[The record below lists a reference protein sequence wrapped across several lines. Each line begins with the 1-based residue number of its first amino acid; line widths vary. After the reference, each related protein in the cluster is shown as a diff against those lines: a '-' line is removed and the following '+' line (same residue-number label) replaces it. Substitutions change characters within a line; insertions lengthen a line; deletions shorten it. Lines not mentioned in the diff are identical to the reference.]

1 MKNSESNAISS
12 IEGNVTK
19 RERDCKSNL
28 VSTVPEEKSFESTTN
43 RVTWSN
49 TSVAESRGLEAK
61 RKLLL
66 RARAP
71 DFVEAGEKDFD
82 QGEFVLRMNVAE
94 SSSNEFQL
102 VEQCNPQNE
111 EMEICTEGDGRD
123 RPLSTGNPLNCH
135 FAAELHA
142 KPGRI
147 YKSSN
152 DNANAPQSVSNS
164 FSLEPSKSDSFK
176 CKNIISIEPL
186 KRPPSS
192 EELLNS
198 LKDYGLPQC
207 RYQRPFC
214 SDPDDVPSCPRLV
227 TRVSL
232 YFQRFQ
238 QPAQEIY

>member
-1 MKNSESNAISS
+1 
-12 IEGNVTK
+12 
-19 RERDCKSNL
+19 
-28 VSTVPEEKSFESTTN
+28 
-43 RVTWSN
+43 
-49 TSVAESRGLEAK
+49 
-61 RKLLL
+61 
-66 RARAP
+66 
-71 DFVEAGEKDFD
+71 
-82 QGEFVLRMNVAE
+82 MNVAE
-94 SSSNEFQL
+94 NSSNEFQL

-111 EMEICTEGDGRD
+111 EMEICAEGDGRD

-142 KPGRI
+142 KPGGI

-238 QPAQEIY
+238 WLAEEIYWMSSARRITPGVNSFQNSYCTWINSHQKPCEILVRTLTNKKVSINYVSFFFFFSGK

>member
-12 IEGNVTK
+12 VEGNVTRK
-19 RERDCKSNL
+19 EKDCISNL
-28 VSTVPEEKSFESTTN
+28 GSTVPEENSTESTTN

-61 RKLLL
+61 RTLLL

-82 QGEFVLRMNVAE
+82 PGEFVLRMNVAE
-94 SSSNEFQL
+94 NSSNEFQP

-111 EMEICTEGDGRD
+111 EMEICVEVDGRD
-123 RPLSTGNPLNCH
+123 RPSSTGNPLNCH

-142 KPGRI
+142 KPGGI
-147 YKSSN
+147 YKSSK
-152 DNANAPQSVSNS
+152 DSANAPRSVSDS
-164 FSLEPSKSDSFK
+164 LSLESSKSDSFK
-176 CKNIISIEPL
+176 CKNFISIEPL

-238 QPAQEIY
+238 WPAEEIY